1 MSMLMKNWFGAIAVL
16 AAFGTGAYAQAEKI
30 TVAVYDFLIPSVSVR
45 SYQQERVKNPLEAR
59 PESLLTPA
67 QMDKLPEEDRLAA
80 MRQEQQELER
90 WQAKK
95 QQIELDRYNDHMNAN
110 KSVRDQL
117 IKSDEGRA
125 IIQASGMMES
135 ELGKY
140 PAVFQIKRK
149 RGGENANRDL
159 NLENAVLG
167 RNAPEGGENMAPTH
181 YVEGLVGD
189 LSVRELA
196 MTDGP
201 TSVETRLYRLPV
213 KITLYEMASDTVA
226 ASYNQEVTTR
236 DQSAGFAPKE
246 RREIMQEL
254 LRKATQEAAAL
265 MNETMKPAP
274 APVAASSGP
283 SPIEKMKQLK
293 DMLDGGLITQ
303 DEYDTKRAAILGSM

>member
-1 MSMLMKNWFGAIAVL
+1 MNMLVKNWFGAVAVL

-45 SYQQERVKNPLEAR
+45 SYQQERAKNPLEAR

-80 MRQEQQELER
+80 MRREQQELER
-90 WQAKK
+90 WQAQKRA
-95 QQIELDRYNDHMNAN
+95 IELERYNEHMDANAG
-110 KSVRDQL
+110 VRDQL
-117 IKSDEGRA
+117 LKTDDGRA

-167 RNAPEGGENMAPTH
+167 RDAPEGGDNMAPTH
-181 YVEGLVGD
+181 YVEGQVGD
-189 LSVRELA
+189 LSVRELS

-201 TSVETRLYRLPV
+201 TSVETKLYRLPV
-213 KITLYEMASDTVA
+213 KISLFEMASDTVV
-226 ASYNQEVTTR
+226 ASYNKEVTTR
-236 DQSAGFAPKE
+236 DQSAGFSPKS
-246 RREIMQEL
+246 RGEIMQEL
-254 LRKATQEAAAL
+254 LRKATQEAAAQ

-283 SPIEKMKQLK
+283 SPVEKMKQLK

-303 DEYDTKRAAILGSM
+303 DEYDAKRAAILGSM

>member
-1 MSMLMKNWFGAIAVL
+1 MKNWFGAIAVL

>member
-1 MSMLMKNWFGAIAVL
+1 
-16 AAFGTGAYAQAEKI
+16 
-30 TVAVYDFLIPSVSVR
+30 
-45 SYQQERVKNPLEAR
+45 
-59 PESLLTPA
+59 
-67 QMDKLPEEDRLAA
+67 
-80 MRQEQQELER
+80 
-90 WQAKK
+90 
-95 QQIELDRYNDHMNAN
+95 
-110 KSVRDQL
+110 
-117 IKSDEGRA
+117 
-125 IIQASGMMES
+125 
-135 ELGKY
+135 LGKY
-140 PAVFQIKRK
+140 PAVFRIKRK

-213 KITLYEMASDTVA
+213 KITLYEMASDTVV
-226 ASYNQEVTTR
+226 ASYNKEVTTR
-236 DQSAGFAPKE
+236 DQSAGFSPKS
-246 RREIMQEL
+246 RGEIMQEL
-254 LRKATQEAAAL
+254 LRKATQEAAAH

-283 SPIEKMKQLK
+283 SPMEKMKQLK

-303 DEYDTKRAAILGSM
+303 DEYDAKRAAILGSM

>member
-45 SYQQERVKNPLEAR
+45 SYQQERAKNPLEAR